1 MSKMSMSF
9 LKEIL
14 IALPIVLIVA
24 IIASQLV
31 VVPTES
37 MKPTINEG
45 DMVLVAKTDVLGL
58 FSELNPEDV
67 KAGDIIIYEEESTGE
82 NSGGH
87 GEESAIIHR
96 VVEVKEIG
104 GKKYFV
110 LKGDNNNA
118 IDDEDV
124 SVDQV
129 KGRAVMWGNNPITIP
144 QIGWAILWFKGTGN
158 EAESGNSTKNTS
170 ESSQGSASSSH

>member
-1 MSKMSMSF
+1 MSMSF

-67 KAGDIIIYEEESTGE
+67 KVGDIIIYEEESAGE
-82 NSGGH
+82 SS
-87 GEESAIIHR
+87 GEESSIIHR
-96 VVEVKEIG
+96 VVDVKEVG
-104 GKKYFV
+104 GKTYFV

-118 IDDEDV
+118 VDDENV
-124 SVDQV
+124 SIGQV
-129 KGRAVMWGNNPITIP
+129 KGRAVIWGNNPIVIP
-144 QIGWAILWFKGTGN
+144 QVGWAILWFK
-158 EAESGNSTKNTS
+158 
-170 ESSQGSASSSH
+170 

>member
-1 MSKMSMSF
+1 MSKRSVSF

-14 IALPIVLIVA
+14 IALPIVIIVA

-58 FSELNPEDV
+58 FTELNPEDV
-67 KAGDIIIYEEESTGE
+67 KVGDIIIYEEESSGE
-82 NSGGH
+82 SSGGYN
-87 GEESAIIHR
+87 EESAIIHR
-96 VVEVKEIG
+96 VVEVKEVG

-118 IDDEDV
+118 TDDEDV

-129 KGRAVMWGNNPITIP
+129 KGRTVMWGNNPITIP
-144 QIGWAILWFKGTGN
+144 QVGWVILWFKGTGN
-158 EAESGNSTKNTS
+158 ETESGNTTGNTS
-170 ESSQGSASSSH
+170 